1 MVTPI
6 KQLMEIMEQANKIN
20 HSLAI
25 ARQLKLI
32 LKIKITPKLRT
43 KHLPE
48 IRLIQAELIV
58 KIQVIVLQ
66 VQIKLIK

>member
-1 MVTPI
+1 MVTLI

-32 LKIKITPKLRT
+32 LKIKITLKLKT

-58 KIQVIVLQ
+58 KIQVIVLL
-66 VQIKLIK
+66 VQIKRTK

>member
-1 MVTPI
+1 MVAPI

-32 LKIKITPKLRT
+32 LKIKIALKLKT

>member
-1 MVTPI
+1 MVAPI

-32 LKIKITPKLRT
+32 LKIKIALKLKT

-66 VQIKLIK
+66 AQIKRTK

>member
-1 MVTPI
+1 MVAPI
-6 KQLMEIMEQANKIN
+6 KQLMELMEQANKIN

-32 LKIKITPKLRT
+32 LKIKIALKLKT

-58 KIQVIVLQ
+58 KIQVIVLL
-66 VQIKLIK
+66 VQIKRTK

>member
-1 MVTPI
+1 MVAPI

-32 LKIKITPKLRT
+32 LKIKIALKLKT

-58 KIQVIVLQ
+58 KIQVIVLL
-66 VQIKLIK
+66 VQIKRTK